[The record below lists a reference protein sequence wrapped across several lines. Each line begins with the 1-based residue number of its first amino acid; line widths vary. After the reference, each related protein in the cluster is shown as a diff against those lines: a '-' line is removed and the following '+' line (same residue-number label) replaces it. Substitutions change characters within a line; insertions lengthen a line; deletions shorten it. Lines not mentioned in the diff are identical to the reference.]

1 MADGSTALGLLLVL
15 GAVAILALVA
25 LIYLG
30 GRRQRP
36 PDDSTRARWRGR

>member
-1 MADGSTALGLLLVL
+1 MSDGSTVLGLLLVL
-15 GAVAILALVA
+15 GAVAILILVA

-36 PDDSTRARWRGR
+36 PDDADPAHWRGP

>member
-15 GAVAILALVA
+15 GAVAVLALVA

-30 GRRQRP
+30 GRRRP
-36 PDDSTRARWRGR
+36 PDDTARARWRGR